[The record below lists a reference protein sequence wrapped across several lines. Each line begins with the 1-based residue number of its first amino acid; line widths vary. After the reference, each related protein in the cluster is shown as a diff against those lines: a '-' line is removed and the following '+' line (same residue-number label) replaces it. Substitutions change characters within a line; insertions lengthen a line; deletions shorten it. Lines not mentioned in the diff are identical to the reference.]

1 MFLWHFKP
9 ISLRKIFS
17 QKMCVCK
24 KKYFLEGLT
33 DSRAEPRSEA
43 GVGQLDIIGGEEDSH
58 AGHDDTEVD
67 VLDGLD
73 GLHLLDQLLL
83 VHAYTNTPKP

>member
-1 MFLWHFKP
+1 MFYGILSQFLCAK
-9 ISLRKIFS
+9 FS
-17 QKMCVCK
+17 VLKFVCAK
-24 KKYFLEGLT
+24 KNSLEGLT

-43 GVGQLDIIGGEEDSH
+43 GVGQLDIIGSEEDSH